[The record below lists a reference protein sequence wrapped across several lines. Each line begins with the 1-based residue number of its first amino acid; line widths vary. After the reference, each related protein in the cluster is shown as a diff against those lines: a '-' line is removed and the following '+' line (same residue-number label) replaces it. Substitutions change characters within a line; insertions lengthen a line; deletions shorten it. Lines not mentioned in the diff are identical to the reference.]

1 MHNKYLNTFLLIY
14 KQVFLCSKKNQEMAL
29 KKVTA
34 VYNGGMNFS
43 ASIDGHILQ
52 IDTTE
57 EKGGSNL
64 GPRPKALML
73 AALSGCTGFDIV
85 SILTKM
91 RVEFSEFSVAI
102 EANSTDNEPS
112 VYDNVNIIYSIKVK
126 KKDQAKVDKAVHL
139 SKEKYCGVSRMF
151 EGFATVHFEIN
162 FL

>member
-1 MHNKYLNTFLLIY
+1 MTF
-14 KQVFLCSKKNQEMAL
+14 
-29 KKVTA
+29 KKVSA

-43 ASIDGHILQ
+43 AEIDGHVIQ

-57 EKGGSNL
+57 ENGGTNL

-85 SILTKM
+85 SILKKM
-91 RVEFSEFSVAI
+91 RVEFSDFNVTA
-102 EANSTDNEPS
+102 EANSTESEPS
-112 VYDNVNIIYSIKVK
+112 VYDQVKIIYSLRVKEEDEEKVE
-126 KKDQAKVDKAVHL
+126 KAVHL

-151 EGFATVHFEIN
+151 ESFAVVSFEVD